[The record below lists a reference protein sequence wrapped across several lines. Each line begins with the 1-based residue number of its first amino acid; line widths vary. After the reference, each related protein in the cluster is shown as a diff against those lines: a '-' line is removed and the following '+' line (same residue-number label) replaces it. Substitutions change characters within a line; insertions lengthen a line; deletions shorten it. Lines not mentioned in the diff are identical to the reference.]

1 MFFKQSAHLLLL
13 LLGYSLGIFT
23 IYKGFIP
30 LFTGNTLIISLA
42 VCTILLAYFTKTRTH
57 LFWIFCFVAAFLMG
71 SLRME
76 IHPSQRLFK
85 TLQYEGKQK
94 NTLETINP
102 FTLEIN
108 GNKPQYYQFV
118 IESLLKSNGK
128 QYRYVAEIH
137 PIQIKD
143 CTVLTN
149 NHPKTNPIK
158 KVKVLLSHAKDSLTK
173 ALKEGQVGIA
183 KGYLNFPS
191 ARQLPGGFSYKNYLR
206 TQDIHFTFYMSQ
218 WKKIETAT
226 TKYTFKYRSLIAER
240 KSKILEKLQTSC
252 LDSAVV
258 QVYSAL
264 VFGEKTRLD
273 PDLRMAYQNA
283 GAAHIL
289 AISGLHIGMIAAMLL
304 LFLAPLQRLAGGKIL
319 SSILL
324 LFGLWTYAIFSGSAP
339 SVVRAVSMFSFL
351 SIAWI
356 FKRPMFSLHYLA
368 ISFFFMLLW
377 NPLVLFSLGFVM
389 SYAAVASILLGM
401 PLIES
406 LGVPKNKYVKKVW
419 QLASIS
425 LLAQLGV
432 LGPSLFSFHQF
443 PLLFLATNLFIIPW
457 IGILLGLG
465 IFTGIWWAFSSPPN
479 LLLYVLNKGFLILN
493 NTVEWIGA
501 QDQWILKNIYFPTSY
516 LWALLLLTLGFLLW
530 QLQKYRKPKS
540 WRYFLCSALIFQS
553 IVLGQKIY
561 DHKINEHYIIKSY
574 GQLTLLS
581 INHKTMEY
589 YSEKPLD
596 KNTINSFK
604 NNYDIRETIH
614 KKWENNYQLGPFK
627 IVFPK
632 IKNQIKGPIS
642 HVLIDSST
650 RAYPSHF
657 KPEQLSNTRVIY
669 SGFYPT
675 KEMNTW
681 EKWARKNG
689 RLIWKIDTQGFY
701 DFKRDIS
708 P

>member
-1 MFFKQSAHLLLL
+1 MFFKQSAHLLLF

-23 IYKGFIP
+23 IYKGSIP

-57 LFWIFCFVAAFLMG
+57 LFWVFCFLAAFLIG

-76 IHPSQRLFK
+76 MHPSQRLFK
-85 TLQYEGKQK
+85 MLQHEGKQK
-94 NTLETINP
+94 NTRETINP
-102 FTLEIN
+102 FSLELDE
-108 GNKPQYYQFV
+108 NKPQYYQFV

-128 QYRYVAEIH
+128 QYRYVAKIH

-143 CTVLTN
+143 CTALIN
-149 NHPKTNPIK
+149 NHTKTNPIK
-158 KVKVLLSHAKDSLTK
+158 EVKVLLSHAKDSLKK

-183 KGYLNFPS
+183 KGYLNIPS
-191 ARQLPGGFSYKNYLR
+191 ETQLPRGFSYKNYLR
-206 TQDIHFTFYMSQ
+206 TQDIHFSFYMSH
-218 WKKIETAT
+218 WKKIETAN
-226 TKYTFKYRSLIAER
+226 TKHTFKYHSLIVER
-240 KSKILEKLQTSC
+240 KSKILEKLQTTS
-252 LDSAVV
+252 LDSAVI

-264 VFGEKTRLD
+264 VFGEKTTLN
-273 PDLRMAYQNA
+273 PDLRVAYQNA
-283 GAAHIL
+283 GATHIL
-289 AISGLHIGMIAAMLL
+289 AISGLHIGMISAMLL
-304 LFLAPLQRLAGGKIL
+304 FFLAPFQRLAGGKIL

-356 FKRPMFSLHYLA
+356 FNRPMFSLHYLA

-419 QLASIS
+419 QLSSIS
-425 LLAQLGV
+425 LLAQFGV

-443 PLLFLATNLFIIPW
+443 PLLFLATNLLIIPW

-479 LLLYVLNKGFLILN
+479 LLLNVLNKGFLILN

-516 LWALLLLTLGFLLW
+516 LWALLLLTLGFLIW

-540 WRYFLCSALIFQS
+540 WRYFLWATLIFQS
-553 IVLGQKIY
+553 IVLVQKIY
-561 DHKINEHYIIKSY
+561 DHKTNEHYIIKSY
-574 GQLTLLS
+574 GQITLLS
-581 INHKTMEY
+581 IDHKTMHY
-589 YSEKPLD
+589 FGEKSLD

-604 NNYDIRETIH
+604 NNYGIHEIIH
-614 KKWENNYQLGPFK
+614 KERADNYQLGPFK

-632 IKNQIKGPIS
+632 IKNHIKGPIS

-650 RAYPSHF
+650 RVYPSHF
-657 KPEQLSNTRVIY
+657 NPDQLVNTRVIT

-681 EKWARKNG
+681 KKWAQKNG

-701 DFKRDIS
+701 DFKRDIR